1 MKTELRKVKKILK
14 CHQRKLMTFIESGS
28 SKWTVLEG
36 FIRLSN
42 PQENY
47 IFAKQKFIN
56 NVK

>member
-1 MKTELRKVKKILK
+1 
-14 CHQRKLMTFIESGS
+14 MTFIESGS

-56 NVK
+56 NVR